1 MTEKTE
7 IKPLTRSEK
16 EAKIKDK
23 AGFVIVFLAA
33 LLAINTMIGGSNSS
47 KIQNNT
53 IQANNMWAWYQAKNV
68 RGVLYEINAAE
79 TQIPA
84 NKEKFLAEAKR
95 MSDDKK
101 EIMEKAKALEAE
113 RDKAKERSPWF
124 TWGGSILQISIVL
137 LTASILAASM
147 PMFWVS
153 TIVGA
158 VGAVIVS
165 QALWM
170 WLPWLVQVYYY
181 YYQQGVVICIDTL
194 VKILIIGN
202 IRCAKNR
209 IVAPMEHVQKI

>member
-1 MTEKTE
+1 MSDSKPEV
-7 IKPLTRSEK
+7 KPLSRSER

-23 AGFVIVFLAA
+23 AGFIIVFLAA

-84 NKEKFLAEAKR
+84 NKEKFMAEKER
-95 MSDDKK
+95 MDKDKK
-101 EIMEKAKALEAE
+101 EIQEKAKALEAE
-113 RDKAKERSPWF
+113 RDAAKQRSPWF

-137 LTASILAASM
+137 LTASILAVSM
-147 PMFWVS
+147 SMFYIS

-158 VGAVIVS
+158 VGALIVS

-170 WLPWLVQVYYY
+170 WMPWF
-181 YYQQGVVICIDTL
+181 
-194 VKILIIGN
+194 
-202 IRCAKNR
+202 A
-209 IVAPMEHVQKI
+209 

>member
-1 MTEKTE
+1 MSEEK
-7 IKPLTRSEK
+7 KPLSRSER
-16 EAKIKDK
+16 EAQIKDK

-84 NKEKFLAEAKR
+84 NKEKFMAEKER
-95 MSDDKK
+95 MDADKK

-113 RDKAKERSPWF
+113 RDNAKQRSPWF
-124 TWGGSILQISIVL
+124 TWGGSILQIAIVL
-137 LTASILAASM
+137 LTASILAVSM
-147 PMFWVS
+147 PMFWIS

-158 VGAVIVS
+158 LGSLIVS

-170 WLPWLVQVYYY
+170 WLP
-181 YYQQGVVICIDTL
+181 I
-194 VKILIIGN
+194 
-202 IRCAKNR
+202 
-209 IVAPMEHVQKI
+209 

>member
-7 IKPLTRSEK
+7 VKPLTRSEK

-68 RGVLYEINAAE
+68 RGVLYEINAVE
-79 TQIPA
+79 TNKPE

-101 EIMEKAKALEAE
+101 DIMEKAKVLEAE
-113 RDKAKERSPWF
+113 RDEAKKRSPWF

-147 PMFWVS
+147 PMFYIS
-153 TIVGA
+153 TIVGLA
-158 VGAVIVS
+158 GAFIVS

-170 WLPWLVQVYYY
+170 WLPWL
-181 YYQQGVVICIDTL
+181 G
-194 VKILIIGN
+194 
-202 IRCAKNR
+202 
-209 IVAPMEHVQKI
+209 

>member
-1 MTEKTE
+1 MSVVDSVLKLINKEPKDPDAP
-7 IKPLTRSEK
+7 KPPVGSRSER

-84 NKEKFLAEAKR
+84 NKEKFLAEKER
-95 MSDDKK
+95 MDKDKK

-113 RDKAKERSPWF
+113 RDEAKKRSPWF

-153 TIVGA
+153 TVVGA
-158 VGAVIVS
+158 LGSLIVT

-170 WLPWLVQVYYY
+170 WLPWL
-181 YYQQGVVICIDTL
+181 G
-194 VKILIIGN
+194 
-202 IRCAKNR
+202 
-209 IVAPMEHVQKI
+209 

>member
-1 MTEKTE
+1 MAEEAEK
-7 IKPLTRSEK
+7 KPLTRSEK

-68 RGVLYEINAAE
+68 RGVLYEISAAE
-79 TQIPA
+79 A
-84 NKEKFLAEAKR
+84 NKPENRDKFLAEAKR

-101 EIMEKAKALEAE
+101 DIMEKAKLLELE
-113 RDKAKERSPWF
+113 RDEAKKRSPWF
-124 TWGGSILQISIVL
+124 TWSGSILQISIVL

-147 PMFWVS
+147 AMFYVS
-153 TIVGA
+153 TVVGVAGALIVT
-158 VGAVIVS
+158 

-170 WLPWLVQVYYY
+170 WLPWL
-181 YYQQGVVICIDTL
+181 G
-194 VKILIIGN
+194 
-202 IRCAKNR
+202 
-209 IVAPMEHVQKI
+209 

>member
-1 MTEKTE
+1 MTEPT
-7 IKPLTRSEK
+7 KPLTRSEK

-68 RGVLYEINAAE
+68 RGVLYEINAVE
-79 TQIPA
+79 TNNLA
-84 NKEKFLAEAKR
+84 NRDKFLAEAKR

-101 EIMEKAKALEAE
+101 DIMEKAKALEIE
-113 RDKAKERSPWF
+113 RDEAKKRSPWF
-124 TWGGSILQISIVL
+124 TWGGSILQIAIVL

-147 PMFWVS
+147 AMFYVS
-153 TIVGA
+153 TVVG
-158 VGAVIVS
+158 VIGAFIVS

-170 WLPWLVQVYYY
+170 WIPWL
-181 YYQQGVVICIDTL
+181 G
-194 VKILIIGN
+194 
-202 IRCAKNR
+202 
-209 IVAPMEHVQKI
+209 

>member
-1 MTEKTE
+1 MSEEK
-7 IKPLTRSEK
+7 KVPTRSER
-16 EAKIKDK
+16 EAAIKDK

-33 LLAINTMIGGSNSS
+33 ILAINTMIGGSNSS

-79 TQIPA
+79 TTKPE

-113 RDKAKERSPWF
+113 RDAAKLKSPWF
-124 TWGGSILQISIVL
+124 TWGGSVLQIAIVL
-137 LTASILAASM
+137 LTASILAVSM
-147 PMFWVS
+147 PMFYIS
-153 TIVGA
+153 AIVG
-158 VGAVIVS
+158 VLGSLLVS

-170 WLPWLVQVYYY
+170 WIPF
-181 YYQQGVVICIDTL
+181 TL
-194 VKILIIGN
+194 
-202 IRCAKNR
+202 
-209 IVAPMEHVQKI
+209 

>member
-1 MTEKTE
+1 MTEEK
-7 IKPLTRSEK
+7 KVPTRSER
-16 EAKIKDK
+16 EAAIKDK

-33 LLAINTMIGGSNSS
+33 ILAINTMIGGSNSS

-79 TQIPA
+79 TTNKD

-113 RDKAKERSPWF
+113 RDAAKQKSPWF

-147 PMFWVS
+147 PMFYVS
-153 TIVGA
+153 TVVGA
-158 VGAVIVS
+158 IGSLIVS

-170 WLPWLVQVYYY
+170 WLPWA
-181 YYQQGVVICIDTL
+181 I
-194 VKILIIGN
+194 
-202 IRCAKNR
+202 
-209 IVAPMEHVQKI
+209 